1 VNKSGYKVVLTGEGA
16 DEVFGGYN
24 IFREAKVRRFWAR
37 YPQSQSRAALL
48 GQLYPYIFSNP
59 RLKRTLQAFFARGL
73 DKTDDPIYSHLI
85 RWENTSRLKTFFSD
99 QTTSAIGSYNG
110 YEQVRQSLPEA
121 YGRADSLARAQYL
134 EMSIFLSNYLLSS
147 QGDRVA
153 MAHSLEIRL
162 PYLDPRVIEFMGR
175 VPAKWKIMGLNEKH
189 ILKKSFRGI
198 LPDEI
203 TGRSKHPYRAPIKHS
218 LLNDRTAEC
227 TREALSE
234 KSLKK
239 VGLFNTGKVAR
250 LLRKLETLESPSEI
264 DNMALVGILSSQL
277 VFNRFIEEF
286 PVGGHCSVSPNLLV
300 DRRSETMK
308 STS

>member
-1 VNKSGYKVVLTGEGA
+1 
-16 DEVFGGYN
+16 
-24 IFREAKVRRFWAR
+24 
-37 YPQSQSRAALL
+37 
-48 GQLYPYIFSNP
+48 
-59 RLKRTLQAFFARGL
+59 
-73 DKTDDPIYSHLI
+73 LI
-85 RWENTSRLKTFFSD
+85 RWDNTSRLKTFFSD
-99 QTTSAIGSYNG
+99 ETTSAIGSYNG
-110 YEQVRQSLPEA
+110 YQQVRQSLPEA

-147 QGDRVA
+147 QGV
-153 MAHSLEIRL
+153 RL

-227 TREALSE
+227 TREAL
-234 KSLKK
+234 
-239 VGLFNTGKVAR
+239 
-250 LLRKLETLESPSEI
+250 LRKLETLESPSEI